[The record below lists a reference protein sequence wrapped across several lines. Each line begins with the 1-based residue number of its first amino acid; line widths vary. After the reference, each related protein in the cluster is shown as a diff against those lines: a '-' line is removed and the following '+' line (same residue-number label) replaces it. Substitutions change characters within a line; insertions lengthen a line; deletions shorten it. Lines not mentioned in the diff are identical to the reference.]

1 MIIMSRGRVDL
12 GGCPPRPP
20 TDPDVHVKCIRLVTL
35 WRCPSHDPAACG
47 DTLMRHGVLGVV
59 PTSRPQRGTPF
70 APRGPEGPF
79 PRFNATMGHCDF
91 LTAFSP
97 HFVSFAW
104 RYLGASA
111 FRPRSAA
118 DAGPTDHPGVCC
130 TGCSRSGLLQGTV
143 RISHVPVKPVRSF
156 AMFLRPRCD
165 QAAHLGQ
172 GQVCL
177 ARPPRLTKT
186 RAHDEWIFR
195 GSITQRLIS
204 LSTLRSDG
212 HPSPRKTRFPAAGP
226 ALPDGI
232 GYPQGF
238 NERFHIFEMILLS
251 RASWRKVRLN
261 F

>member
-1 MIIMSRGRVDL
+1 
-12 GGCPPRPP
+12 
-20 TDPDVHVKCIRLVTL
+20 
-35 WRCPSHDPAACG
+35 
-47 DTLMRHGVLGVV
+47 MRHGVLGVV
-59 PTSRPQRGTPF
+59 PTPRPQRGTPF

-79 PRFNATMGHCDF
+79 PRFNATMERCEF

-104 RYLGASA
+104 RYHGASA

-118 DAGPTDHPGVCC
+118 DAWPTDHPGVCC
-130 TGCSRSGLLQGTV
+130 TGCSRSGFLQGTV

-165 QAAHLGQ
+165 LARLWV
-172 GQVCL
+172 QVWLCL

-186 RAHDEWIFR
+186 RAHDEWLFR

-204 LSTLRSDG
+204 LSTLRRDG
-212 HPSPRKTRFPAAGP
+212 LPSRRKTRFPAAGP

-238 NERFHIFEMILLS
+238 NERFHIL
-251 RASWRKVRLN
+251 R
-261 F
+261 